1 MMAAHRCPVQALEQG
16 FSKQLDA
23 IIEQFCGGNVQ
34 NGVAVAYS
42 GGLDS
47 TVLLDLTV
55 KYCRQINIPLY
66 AFHIHHGLSP
76 NADAWLSH
84 CQASCDAYGI
94 SFFPKRITV
103 TTDTGDGLE
112 ASARKGRY
120 HALGQLAKDHQ
131 IKLIVAAHHQDD
143 QAETLLLQ
151 LLRGS
156 GVAGMSGMDI
166 CNLAPDL
173 FGHDEVMLARPLLTE
188 KRATLEACL
197 AKYQLSCI
205 EDESNF
211 DHRYVRNAIRHQ
223 VMPILEKISP
233 GYSERL
239 GRSALHFQSAQ
250 NLLAEMAAGDLAACK
265 LGDGLDIQAM
275 RQLSVDRI
283 DNLLR
288 YWLSQAGIRM
298 PTTARLKE
306 MQSQLF
312 GGRGDA
318 RITVHHGKHAIH
330 RFKNA
335 VFLSEA
341 GNKPADPG
349 LSIKFTWQGQASIH
363 FPEFAGTLH
372 FELHD
377 YGLEPE
383 WLQRQQLSLHLRRG
397 GERLKLA
404 DNRHTRDMK
413 SHYQTLQI
421 PFWQRERLPF
431 LFEKANL
438 LFAAG
443 VGMQSSFCTHGDKAR
458 IRLSWSFD
466 TN

>member
-1 MMAAHRCPVQALEQG
+1 MATQRCPVPALEQG

-23 IIEQFCGGNVQ
+23 IIEQFCDGNVQ

-76 NADAWLSH
+76 NADAWLAH
-84 CQASCDAYGI
+84 CQASCYAYGVG
-94 SFFPKRITV
+94 FFPARITV
-103 TTDTGDGLE
+103 TTDSGEGIE

-120 HALGQLAKDHQ
+120 QALGQLAKDRQ
-131 IKLIVAAHHQDD
+131 IKLILAAHHQDD

-166 CNLAPDL
+166 CHLAPDL
-173 FGHDEVMLARPLLTE
+173 FGHDEVMLARPLLAE
-188 KRATLEACL
+188 KRTTLEAFT

-223 VMPILEKISP
+223 VMPILEKLSP

-239 GRSALHFQSAQ
+239 GRSALHFQAAQ
-250 NLLAEMAAGDLAACK
+250 NLLTEMAAEDLVACK
-265 LGDGLDIQAM
+265 LGEGLGIEPM
-275 RQLSVDRI
+275 RQLSADRI
-283 DNLLR
+283 DNLFR
-288 YWLSQAGIRM
+288 YWLSQAGVRM

-312 GGRGDA
+312 GGRDDA

-335 VFLSEA
+335 VFLSDTV
-341 GNKPADPG
+341 NMPVDPG
-349 LSIKFTWQGQASIH
+349 FSIEFAWQGQARIH

-372 FELHD
+372 FEPVD
-377 YGLEPE
+377 DGLELE
-383 WLQRQQLSLHLRRG
+383 WLKQQQLSLHLRRG

-431 LFEKANL
+431 VSEKANL

-443 VGMQSSFCTHGDKAR
+443 VGMQSSFCTHGENAR